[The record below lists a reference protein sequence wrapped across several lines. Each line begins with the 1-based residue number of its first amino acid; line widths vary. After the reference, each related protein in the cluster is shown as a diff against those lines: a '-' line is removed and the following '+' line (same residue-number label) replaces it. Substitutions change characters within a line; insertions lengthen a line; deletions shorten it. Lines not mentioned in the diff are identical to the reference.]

1 MCIRDRW
8 NVLPAKGALTAFE
21 THYTNYAKK
30 YLQQIGGKQGNYP
43 LLAKIEQRRAD
54 IQEIM
59 AIEKN

>member
-1 MCIRDRW
+1 LGQSEKALKDLEQAS
-8 NVLPAKGALTAFE
+8 VLAKT
-21 THYTNYAKK
+21 
-30 YLQQIGGKQGNYP
+30 NYP